1 MGEEE
6 CVMRVG
12 LIVCLAGC
20 LLAAPA
26 EKKAQKPAETTMT
39 GCVDQRG
46 DNFVLTGDEQLKAI
60 AVLHGDGFPDE
71 NFARHMGHKVTVQGT
86 LSSEGEQQVM
96 KVLKITHV
104 SDSCSPE

>member
-1 MGEEE
+1 
-6 CVMRVG
+6 MRVG

-26 EKKAQKPAETTMT
+26 EKKVQKPAETTMT

-46 DNFVLTGDEQLKAI
+46 DNFVLTGDEQLKSI
-60 AVLHGDGFPDE
+60 AVL
-71 NFARHMGHKVTVQGT
+71 KVR
-86 LSSEGEQQVM
+86 
-96 KVLKITHV
+96 KITHV